1 VAPFGLFKKKEKD
14 EEPAQVPT
22 LSQPPGS
29 SLSVQQAQSLL
40 QEIETSNLQALA
52 GKLTPIKISAEQ
64 SLKAI
69 GTLASDMEHEK
80 IKLEGLE
87 QRFKSLVENSRK
99 TIIVTLKREASTGLE
114 LPQSV
119 NDVRKFKEKLEG
131 MMKRLGEVSG
141 SHSKILNNFMKKNA
155 SRMKAE
161 FETLEE
167 LLGQTKSI
175 VSDYDQSRN
184 PIVKCSAALNTLSQK
199 TASIKSGEIELE
211 SAHKAIDGLQE
222 EIMRMNTEIESLRN
236 SAEFHDAEAT
246 ARQFEDT
253 KARREAMQNKMLELF
268 SHVSRAF
275 TKYSYGVS
283 KETEGRL
290 SLMSSEPWKLLVL
303 PDVSA
308 YTDLLA
314 QVRKS
319 ISSGQIQ
326 LKDSEKMISYIDT
339 ITQSLP
345 EFQTEARRLDLEL
358 GTLGNLNISLL
369 DRVER
374 LGQEIIESTDRLSR
388 SKEHLE
394 VLRRQNEE
402 KKGEVRTLLSEV
414 SDQISSISGQKYV
427 VEG

>member
-1 VAPFGLFKKKEKD
+1 
-14 EEPAQVPT
+14 
-22 LSQPPGS
+22 
-29 SLSVQQAQSLL
+29 
-40 QEIETSNLQALA
+40 
-52 GKLTPIKISAEQ
+52 
-64 SLKAI
+64 
-69 GTLASDMEHEK
+69 
-80 IKLEGLE
+80 
-87 QRFKSLVENSRK
+87 
-99 TIIVTLKREASTGLE
+99 
-114 LPQSV
+114 
-119 NDVRKFKEKLEG
+119 

-211 SAHKAIDGLQE
+211 NAHKAIDGLQE

-236 SAEFHDAEAT
+236 SAEFHDAQSM

-303 PDVSA
+303 PDISA

-326 LKDSEKMISYIDT
+326 LKDSEKMISHIDT

-345 EFQTEARRLDLEL
+345 EFQTEARQLDLEL

-414 SDQISSISGQKYV
+414 SDQISSISGQKYM